1 MPTRQ
6 MLTALLLLPGLV
18 AAEMHVLV
26 VEGLPGEDN
35 YAQQFGRQVATIEQG
50 AASITDA
57 GNVHVLRSAEATRDA
72 VLERLGVLATELDA
86 SDQLALFLIGHGS
99 YDDVEYKFNL
109 PGPDLT
115 GEDLAAA
122 LDAITAGGQVLV
134 NTSSSSGA
142 IEELL
147 AADDRLLV
155 LATKSGTERHA
166 TRFGM
171 FFAAALDDPAA
182 DIDKN
187 DLITVKEAFDYAERK
202 VVDYYERNNQ
212 LATEHPRLSGARA
225 ERLSLARLGGRRPAI
240 VDTNLA
246 ELIAERDALNADIDA
261 LRLRRDEM
269 ALAEYQP
276 LLLEKM
282 IALARLEDAIEA
294 RERELEGND

>member
-1 MPTRQ
+1 MPTRPLLA
-6 MLTALLLLPGLV
+6 MLLLLPGFA
-18 AAEMHVLV
+18 AAELHVLI

-35 YAQQFGRQVATIEQG
+35 YAQQFARQVTTIEQG
-50 AASITDA
+50 ATSVTDA
-57 GNVHVLRSAEATRDA
+57 GNVHALRGTEATRNA
-72 VLERLGVLATELDA
+72 VLERLEELSGELGA
-86 SDQLALFLIGHGS
+86 NDQLALFLIGHGS

-122 LDAITAGGQVLV
+122 LDAIGAGSQVLV

-187 DLITVKEAFDYAERK
+187 DLVTVREAFDYAERK

-225 ERLSLARLGGRRPAI
+225 ERLSLARLGGRRPAV
-240 VDTNLA
+240 VDTELA
-246 ELIAERDALNADIDA
+246 GLIAERDALNADIDA

-294 RERELEGND
+294 RERELDGND